1 MITRDLTCCSVAKSF
16 LSVWNPMDW
25 SKPRLPISHYFPEF
39 AHVHV
44 HWNQWF
50 YPAISFSVFPF
61 SSFPQ
66 SFPTF
71 EFFSTELAFHIRWL
85 KYWSFSFSTNHSNEY
100 SGLIYFRIDWFDLL
114 AVQGTLKSLL
124 STTIQKHQLS
134 GTQLSL
140 WFMYVLTHIHDY
152 WHSAFFMVHVC
163 SYTHTWLLE
172 KLQALHKTIILLL
185 LLSH

>member
-100 SGLIYFRIDWFDLL
+100 SGLIYFRICWFEFP
-114 AVQGTLKSLL
+114 AVKGTLNSLL
-124 STTIQKHQLS
+124 
-134 GTQLSL
+134 
-140 WFMYVLTHIHDY
+140 HD
-152 WHSAFFMVHVC
+152 HNSKASFLLFSDFFMV
-163 SYTHTWLLE
+163 
-172 KLQALHKTIILLL
+172 Q
-185 LLSH
+185 LSHPYMAAGKTLA